1 MGAITAIVWG
11 PILTTV
17 LQHRFTRTSTSHA
30 GFVVTHNPKI
40 NLGRQS
46 SASLTSLSA
55 TDADN
60 VEVESDDFLD
70 DVHQAVTAVGLPYSR
85 DCLEEMSESELE
97 EVMQLVVDKRNG
109 VSAPTK
115 PSVDVLTR
123 KQMLELLLLYK
134 KRLPDYVR
142 NSPTKMKWLSETAE
156 KQELRELVEDCLFS
170 IKHVDDT
177 TRRKITDQKG
187 ALQEDRV
194 LPSNQEEED
203 LSSGWSPE

>member
-1 MGAITAIVWG
+1 
-11 PILTTV
+11 
-17 LQHRFTRTSTSHA
+17 
-30 GFVVTHNPKI
+30 
-40 NLGRQS
+40 
-46 SASLTSLSA
+46 
-55 TDADN
+55 
-60 VEVESDDFLD
+60 
-70 DVHQAVTAVGLPYSR
+70 
-85 DCLEEMSESELE
+85 
-97 EVMQLVVDKRNG
+97 
-109 VSAPTK
+109 
-115 PSVDVLTR
+115 
-123 KQMLELLLLYK
+123 MLELLLLYK

-203 LSSGWSPE
+203 LSSAPGLAKIKKQVEGMGANLSLKGDTADPVDDLLKSGKRSVIEELIWQHRCHLPNRDTSLVGQQRRRLRGALSTFLTFLSSLVLGNSDSSLSCLVFLSLAVTLFTFRSCLSCSARES